1 MRYRR
6 VKDPE
11 YCRII
16 EGLAPRLTKLGFRRR
31 RESWYRYNRQV
42 VQLVDVRLGHNSHG
56 LRLGLTIRRL
66 NRTTHPSYVECH
78 VRAGLQWLLPREEE
92 LVFNAARDLRTPE
105 IDVENMVTV
114 FWRCIQDRVLP
125 ILDSTRTLEGIR
137 VLLESDF
144 GRRFQVERVVTESG
158 ILRGDALNRRDRPEP
173 D

>member
-1 MRYRR
+1 
-6 VKDPE
+6 VIHAKLSQT
-11 YCRII
+11 I
-16 EGLAPRLTKLGFRRR
+16 EATLDGRNALVSGGLRD
-31 RESWYRYNRQV
+31 SCYNLALQRDQV

>member
-125 ILDSTRTLEGIR
+125 ILDSTRVIGLIWLRAVSPIQCITPQYPG
-137 VLLESDF
+137 F
-144 GRRFQVERVVTESG
+144 GDDPLDLKPS
-158 ILRGDALNRRDRPEP
+158 PEI
-173 D
+173 